1 MATMAGRDRVITAVR
16 IRPLNE
22 RELQNGCEV
31 VVSMDQENTGD
42 PGALTVLDPTY
53 FSKKAADKKQYERR
67 FTYDYSF
74 WSVSPQENFA
84 TQLDIFQQVGAPLI
98 GHCMNGI
105 NCSIL
110 AYGQTGSGK
119 TYTMIGYD
127 AMGGNE
133 TGVVPRLCIGLLRTA
148 EAALVQ
154 STTTTTPPLMD
165 ETLSTEENTSRY
177 RALSIDLSLSYYEI
191 YNERVYDLL
200 STQPEVACRV
210 RESREDGAYVEHLTK
225 REFVTY
231 ENVTEILEEGN
242 RKRSV
247 ASTLMNSSSSR
258 SHAVF
263 NVYVSQQLIPF
274 TSSNNNNNGNS
285 PSASKVSS
293 TIISRNS
300 KVFLSLSL
308 LYYYY
313 YLLILL
319 YDAGFYLCYTTT
331 TTTTTTTTY
340 SYV

>member
-1 MATMAGRDRVITAVR
+1 MITAVR

-22 RELQNGCEV
+22 RELQNGSEI
-31 VVSMDQENTGD
+31 VVSMDKENTGD
-42 PGALTVLDPTY
+42 PGALTVLDPTF

-74 WSVSPQENFA
+74 WSVSPQANFA

-133 TGVVPRLCIGLLRTA
+133 TGVVPRLCIGLLRAA

-154 STTTTTPPLMD
+154 STVPLAEETSSTLESTP
-165 ETLSTEENTSRY
+165 RY

-200 STQPEVACRV
+200 STQPEVSCRV

-274 TSSNNNNNGNS
+274 TSNNSNGSSNS
-285 PSASKVSS
+285 AGKVAP

-300 KVFLSLSL
+300 KVQLPAFLSLPIMKNML
-308 LYYYY
+308 F
-313 YLLILL
+313 LIICTVFL
-319 YDAGFYLCYTTT
+319 
-331 TTTTTTTTY
+331 
-340 SYV
+340 S

>member
-1 MATMAGRDRVITAVR
+1 MITAVR
-16 IRPLNE
+16 VRPLNE
-22 RELQNGCEV
+22 REIQQGCEV
-31 VVSMDQENTGD
+31 VVSVNKENTGD
-42 PGALTVLDPTY
+42 PGTLIVLDPTY

-74 WSVSPQENFA
+74 WSVSPQANFA

-133 TGVVPRLCIGLLRTA
+133 TGVVPRLCIGLLRAA

-154 STTTTTPPLMD
+154 STIPLGD
-165 ETLSTEENTSRY
+165 ETSSTLENTPRY

-200 STQPEVACRV
+200 STQPEVSCRV
-210 RESREDGAYVEHLTK
+210 RESREEGAYVENLTK
-225 REFVTY
+225 REFITY
-231 ENVTEILEEGN
+231 DNVTEILEEGN

-247 ASTLMNSSSSR
+247 AATLMNSSSSR

-274 TSSNNNNNGNS
+274 TTSNSNSSS
-285 PSASKVSS
+285 SAGKAAAP

-300 KVFLSLSL
+300 KVL
-308 LYYYY
+308 LTT
-313 YLLILL
+313 LIALP
-319 YDAGFYLCYTTT
+319 AM
-331 TTTTTTTTY
+331 
-340 SYV
+340 